1 MVFRVVVR
9 DAITGSTG
17 DGTSHYKLAV
27 AHFCGFL
34 GGWAIAT
41 ASLST
46 SPANWRQLAL
56 AGEPE

>member
-1 MVFRVVVR
+1 MVFQVVVR

-27 AHFCGFL
+27 AHRL
-34 GGWAIAT
+34 LWVPWGWAIAT

-56 AGEPE
+56 AGEP